1 VAGGLIPPTGTTGT
15 DRDDFKKVPPPRDS
29 LAGQQGGTGRDRPPI
44 GASHRPTPARP
55 LVSDPEQ
62 RPTWETDQDAFDFEE
77 RAAIREYEGGLSRP
91 AAERLARLDLI
102 DQRRLKTGDRA
113 A

>member
-1 VAGGLIPPTGTTGT
+1 MPDTGTTGT
-15 DRDDFKKVPPPRDS
+15 DWDDFKKVPPSRDS

-55 LVSDPEQ
+55 LVFDHDQ
-62 RPTWETDQDAFDFEE
+62 RPTWETDQEAFDFEE
-77 RAAIREYEGGLSRP
+77 RAAIREYDGGLNRTV
-91 AAERLARLDLI
+91 AERLARLDLI
-102 DQRRLKTGDRA
+102 DQLRLKTGDRA